1 MKVKCNNDIDFP
13 FQTKM
18 STTSQKHRNFV
29 AEPMNEKPVTDLAGI
44 GEVLGKRLES
54 KGFDKAYVVLGQVRT
69 QSYFMRLHTVKRPL
83 GLVYWF
89 TPNSVISLPNK
100 FIWIRPAKKSQIL
113 GVSIQNSRLTRPYCL
128 NTLFTTVR
136 K

>member
-54 KGFDKAYVVLGQVRT
+54 KGFDKAYVVLGQVIT
-69 QSYFMRLHTVKRPL
+69 Q
-83 GLVYWF
+83 
-89 TPNSVISLPNK
+89 
-100 FIWIRPAKKSQIL
+100 
-113 GVSIQNSRLTRPYCL
+113 
-128 NTLFTTVR
+128 LFY
-136 K
+136 

>member
-1 MKVKCNNDIDFP
+1 
-13 FQTKM
+13 M

-69 QSYFMRLHTVKRPL
+69 QSYFIGSHSRIPL
-83 GLVYWF
+83 GLVNWF
-89 TPNSVISLPNK
+89 TPNSVISYLSNK
-100 FIWIRPAKKSQIL
+100 IFR
-113 GVSIQNSRLTRPYCL
+113 
-128 NTLFTTVR
+128 F
-136 K
+136 